1 MSDLYYT
8 YCAEGVKIIG
18 ISHRSKEI
26 AIPEKIEN
34 LPVVEIGAYAF
45 AVAQEN
51 EPDIHNQHNQIEQ
64 IHFVSVQDKEET
76 QPKQNA
82 AGYAIERIVLPD
94 SIQKIGVG
102 AFLGCSA
109 LTQIHLPENLKI
121 IPERLFSGCI
131 ALQRLALPQS
141 LEVIEDYAFYD
152 CRVLERLSLPQ
163 TVQKLGKYTCYNCR
177 NMQEINIPAA
187 AIDLGTGLFLNC
199 DRLKYITF
207 GRCRHIADLIA
218 VLNHELH
225 LTIDFGEGKRAKLLI
240 PDFQYEYIEDT
251 PARQFHQVNYG
262 TGHLFR
268 QCIGNSD
275 IDFRRFD
282 ELFYLTRREDGAEM
296 VLLLV
301 MYRLEYP
308 YRLQEQRKADY
319 LQYLKDHIEAAFT
332 YFASHNDRHTIAL
345 LVEWELIDAQNID
358 KVLEISGRLKQTEI
372 TSFLLEEQNRRQ
384 WRQEFSFDL

>member
-1 MSDLYYT
+1 MSDLFYT

-18 ISHRSKEI
+18 ISSRMKEI
-26 AIPEKIEN
+26 VIPAEIDHQ
-34 LPVVEIGAYAF
+34 PVVEIGAYAF

-51 EPDIHNQHNQIEQ
+51 APDTHYTAEQ
-64 IHFVSVQDKEET
+64 IQLVHVET
-76 QPKQNA
+76 QEATQPRQKA
-82 AGYAIERIVLPD
+82 EGYAIERIFLPD
-94 SIQKIGVG
+94 GVQKIGVG
-102 AFLGCSA
+102 AFFGCSA
-109 LTQIHLPENLKI
+109 LTHIHLPENLKI
-121 IPERLFSGCI
+121 ISERLFSGCI
-131 ALQRLALPQS
+131 ALQRVALPQS
-141 LEVIEDYAFYD
+141 LEVIADYAFYD
-152 CRVLERLSLPQ
+152 CRALERLTLPE
-163 TVQKLGKYTCYNCR
+163 TVQKLGKYACYNCR
-177 NMQEINIPAA
+177 SMQEINIPAA
-187 AIDLGTGLFLNC
+187 TVDLATGLFLNC

-207 GRCRHIADLIA
+207 GRCRHISDLIA

-225 LTIDFGEGKRAKLLI
+225 LTIDFAEGKRAKLLI

-268 QCIGNSD
+268 QCISNSD

-308 YRLQEQRKADY
+308 YRLQQQRKDDY
-319 LQYLKDHIEAAFT
+319 LQYLKDHMQAAFT
-332 YFASHNDRHTIAL
+332 YFASRNDRHTIGL
-345 LVEWELIDAQNID
+345 LVEWGLIDAENID
-358 KVLEISGRLKQTEI
+358 KLLEISGNLKQTEI
-372 TSFLLEEQNRRQ
+372 TGFLLEEQNRRQ

>member
-8 YCAEGVKIIG
+8 YCAAGVKILG
-18 ISHRSKEI
+18 ISSRIKEI
-26 AIPEKIEN
+26 VIPAEIAH

-45 AVAQEN
+45 AVEQEN
-51 EPDIHNQHNQIEQ
+51 EPEIHNTTEPIQFVCVENQ
-64 IHFVSVQDKEET
+64 EET
-76 QPKQNA
+76 QPKQKA
-82 AGYAIERIVLPD
+82 EGYAIERIFLPD
-94 SIQKIGVG
+94 SIQKIGIG

-109 LTQIHLPENLKI
+109 LTTIHLPENLKV

-131 ALQRLALPQS
+131 ALQHLALPPY
-141 LEVIEDYAFYD
+141 LEVISDYAFYD
-152 CRVLERLSLPQ
+152 CRALERLSLPN
-163 TVQKLGKYTCYNCR
+163 TVQKLGKYACYNCR
-177 NMQEINIPAA
+177 SMQQINIPATTT
-187 AIDLGTGLFLNC
+187 DLGTGLFLNC
-199 DRLKYITF
+199 DRLKYMTF
-207 GRCRHIADLIA
+207 GRCRHISDLIA

-225 LTIDFGEGKRAKLLI
+225 LTIDFGEEKRAKLLI

-308 YRLQEQRKADY
+308 YRLQQQRKADY

-332 YFASHNDRHTIAL
+332 YFASRNDRHTIGL
-345 LVEWELIDAQNID
+345 LVAWGLIDAQNIE
-358 KVLEISGRLKQTEI
+358 KLLEISGNLKQTEI
-372 TSFLLEEQNRRQ
+372 TGFLLEEQNRRQ
-384 WRQEFSFDL
+384 WRQEKTFDL

>member
-1 MSDLYYT
+1 MLDLYYT

-18 ISHRSKEI
+18 ISHRTKEI
-26 AIPEKIEN
+26 VIPETIEN

-45 AVAQEN
+45 AIEQEN
-51 EPDIHNQHNQIEQ
+51 EPDTQNTTEQ
-64 IHFVSVQDKEET
+64 MQFVSVEDKEET

-82 AGYAIERIVLPD
+82 AGCAIERMVLPD
-94 SIQKIGVG
+94 SIQKIGIG
-102 AFLGCSA
+102 AFFGCSA
-109 LTQIHLPENLKI
+109 LTSIHLPENLKI

-131 ALQRLALPQS
+131 ALQRLALPQA
-141 LEVIEDYAFYD
+141 LEVISDYAFYD
-152 CRVLERLSLPQ
+152 CRALERLSLPE
-163 TVQKLGKYTCYNCR
+163 TVQKLGKYACYNCR
-177 NMQEINIPAA
+177 SMQEINIPEAA
-187 AIDLGTGLFLNC
+187 VDLGTGLFLNC
-199 DRLKYITF
+199 DRLKYMTF
-207 GRCRHIADLIA
+207 GRCRHISDLIA

-308 YRLQEQRKADY
+308 YRLQQQRKADY

-332 YFASHNDRHTIAL
+332 YFASRNDRHTIAL
-345 LVEWELIDAQNID
+345 LVDWELIDAQNID
-358 KVLEISGRLKQTEI
+358 KLLEISGNLKRTEI